1 MVRNTWLTAALL
13 ALCAFTA
20 QGDEAAR
27 PAPPKLL
34 VVISVDQFSGD
45 LFNEYRAHFS
55 GGLARLQEGV
65 VFPRAYQSHAA
76 TETCPGHS
84 TLLTGVRPARTG
96 IIANRWIDQSVARA
110 DKVVYCMEDETA
122 PGSNSKNYQAS
133 LRHLRVPTL
142 GDRLKAAT
150 SASRVVSVAGKDRAA
165 LLMGGKGS
173 DETWWWGGR
182 GFVSLAGKRA
192 PPAVAKLNEML
203 DADIPRPAAPLALP
217 DFCAARSDP
226 VTLVDGRVVGTDRF
240 ARGADDLRGF
250 AVSPSLDLA
259 TLALA
264 SALRDELDLGR
275 GPAVDLLA
283 IGLSATDLIG
293 HAYGTEGGE
302 MCLQMAAL
310 DRALGEFLAT
320 LDARGVDYLVA
331 LTSDHG
337 GHDTP
342 ERAQVNAIPDDVRLD
357 KALRPDAFNA
367 AVAKRAGLGDVVL
380 LGTDPAGDFYLA
392 RSLDAAARR
401 KVTDAALALWR
412 AHPQVRE
419 VFTRAQILASP
430 APAGPPDHWSLLEE
444 VRASFDPER
453 SGDFYVV
460 LDPRV
465 TPIDKPE
472 IGYIA
477 THGSPWDYDRRVP
490 LLFWRAGIEGFEQ
503 PNSVETVDLLPTLA
517 AQVGLTLPAKDID
530 GRCLDLDRADGD
542 ACAPR

>member
-1 MVRNTWLTAALL
+1 MRGERLLCAALL
-13 ALCAFTA
+13 ALVAF
-20 QGDEAAR
+20 AAR
-27 PAPPKLL
+27 AAGESPAPPKLL

-84 TLLTGVRPARTG
+84 TLLTGARPARTG
-96 IIANRWIDQSVARA
+96 IIANRWIDQSVARP

-122 PGSNSKNYQAS
+122 PDSDSKNYQAS

-142 GDRLKAAT
+142 GDRLKAAS
-150 SASRVVSVAGKDRAA
+150 SASRVVSVAGKDRSA

-173 DETWWWGGR
+173 DQTWWWGGR
-182 GFVSLAGKRA
+182 GFTSLAGKRA

-203 DADIPRPAAPLALP
+203 EADIPRPAAPLALP

-226 VTLVDGRVVGTDRF
+226 VTLVDGRVVGAERF

-320 LDARGVDYLVA
+320 LDARGVEYLVA

-342 ERAQVNAIPDDVRLD
+342 ERAQLNAIPDDVRVD
-357 KALRPDAFNA
+357 KTLRPDAFNA
-367 AVAKRAGLGDVVL
+367 AVAKRAGLDGAVL
-380 LGTDPAGDFYLA
+380 VGTDPAGDFYLA

-412 AHPQVRE
+412 AHPQVRQ
-419 VFTRAQILASP
+419 VFTREQILASP
-430 APAGPPDHWSLLEE
+430 APVGPPDHWSLLEE
-444 VRASFDPER
+444 VKASYDPER

-490 LLFWRAGIEGFEQ
+490 LIFWRPGIEGFEQ

-517 AQVGLTLPAKDID
+517 AQIGLAVPSEEID

-542 ACAPR
+542 ACVPR